1 MLQRDS
7 KGFTVYGW
15 FVCSWVLIVS
25 FQYGYHVSALNQ
37 LQAILTCRS
46 IPPSSRNA
54 VYYGLPVCIP
64 MSDATFSI
72 VTSVFTVGGL
82 CGSIS
87 ANLAMDKWGRRGAVR
102 LSAAATTTGAAI
114 MCVAGTV
121 WALIIGR
128 WLIGVG
134 AGLGICVGPIFV
146 SEIAPPKIRGS
157 VGQSSYSLDVIRY
170 S

>member
-1 MLQRDS
+1 MRQRDP

-15 FVCSWVLIVS
+15 LVCSWVLIVS

-37 LQAILTCRS
+37 LQAVLTCRS
-46 IPPSSRNA
+46 IPPTSRN
-54 VYYGLPVCIP
+54 VLIYGLSVCIP
-64 MSDATFSI
+64 MSDTTFSI

-87 ANLAMDKWGRRGAVR
+87 ANLAMEKWGRRGAVR

-128 WLIGVG
+128 LLVGVG
-134 AGLGICVGPIFV
+134 AGLGICVGPVYV
-146 SEIAPPKIRGS
+146 SEIAPPKRRGS
-157 VGQSSYSLDVIRY
+157 VGLSSRSFNAI
-170 S
+170 